1 MLHVAKLEEDEDRDI
16 SCGCVAQDM
25 KLPVDT
31 HTCTTRTF
39 LGIDTHGMKGT
50 GHSIRRVYAL
60 SCFSSGQVD
69 KLSMNAKVTEGL
81 CARRPDMTCYITY
94 MTCMTCDIT
103 YMTCAE

>member
-16 SCGCVAQDM
+16 SCGCLAQDM

-31 HTCTTRTF
+31 HTCSTRTF
-39 LGIDTHGMKGT
+39 LGIDTDGMKGT

-81 CARRPDMTCYITY
+81 CARRPDMTC
-94 MTCMTCDIT
+94 DIT
-103 YMTCAE
+103 